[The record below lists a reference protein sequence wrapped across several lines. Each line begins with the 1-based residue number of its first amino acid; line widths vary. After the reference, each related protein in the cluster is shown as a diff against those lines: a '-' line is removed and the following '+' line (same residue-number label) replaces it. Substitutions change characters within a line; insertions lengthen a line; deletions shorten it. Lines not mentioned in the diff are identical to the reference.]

1 MTTDLCAARW
11 LLWPARALAQP
22 VRAAGIR
29 ATAAKTSDDLAP
41 LLADVPPLSSTAA
54 VAIGRGGR
62 DSRSGR
68 LRHPSPTRGGVSMS
82 LSSGGGVW
90 VVGWGVRRLVG
101 LVVAE
106 HGEQDVDSSS
116 GQADQGGVVSFTGGA
131 FAVVVG
137 AAGWVFQA
145 AEC

>member
-11 LLWPARALAQP
+11 LLCPARALAQP
-22 VRAAGIR
+22 VRSAGIR

-68 LRHPSPTRGGVSMS
+68 LRHPSPMRGGVVGRARRA
-82 LSSGGGVW
+82 LGGRGDLEPDRHGGPVGPTGRS
-90 VVGWGVRRLVG
+90 VVRHCPR
-101 LVVAE
+101 
-106 HGEQDVDSSS
+106 
-116 GQADQGGVVSFTGGA
+116 TGDG
-131 FAVVVG
+131 
-137 AAGWVFQA
+137 
-145 AEC
+145 C